1 MLDVDY
7 EDKDS
12 TGQLKIGPGHWGVNF
27 MQRVHNNLVL
37 GFDYTNVVR
46 NIFIHSINKECPLS
60 AMQLKH
66 TLKTIISSLNIWP
79 CTNSS
84 I

>member
-46 NIFIHSINKECPLS
+46 ILLFLVSTKNVIFQLRSKSIH
-60 AMQLKH
+60 
-66 TLKTIISSLNIWP
+66 
-79 CTNSS
+79 
-84 I
+84 